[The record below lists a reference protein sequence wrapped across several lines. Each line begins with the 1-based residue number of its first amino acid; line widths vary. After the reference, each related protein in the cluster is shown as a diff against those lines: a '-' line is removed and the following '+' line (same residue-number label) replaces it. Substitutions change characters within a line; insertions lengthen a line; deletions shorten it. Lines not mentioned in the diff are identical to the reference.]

1 MVGQVLTGMGGVGKT
16 QLAARHARDAWRS
29 GRLDLLVWVTATS
42 RQAVV
47 DGLAEAAQT
56 LLGADREDPERA
68 ARAFLAWLEPKP
80 APEAPR
86 WLVVLDDVT
95 DPADLTG
102 LWPPD
107 SPTGRTVVTTRSR
120 DAALTGRGR
129 RQVTVGVFTEEESEG
144 YLTTALAAH
153 DREPLRELMALGSAL
168 GWLPLAMSQAT
179 AYVVD
184 AGITCATYRA
194 RLADRAQR
202 LADLHPTALPDDQT
216 TGVAAAWT
224 LSLDRADHHA
234 PVGLARPMLQLAS
247 MLDPNGIPEA
257 VLTGAPALNW
267 LAQEAPS
274 QDTVSSDDAVRTL
287 RVLHRLS
294 LLDHSPRTPRR
305 AVRVHRL
312 VQRAVRD
319 TLTEAEQDA
328 LARVAADGLVEAWPE
343 VERDTELAQSLR
355 ANTAAVIGVAEKALY
370 EPASHVVL
378 HRYGR
383 SLGMAGQVSD
393 AIAYYANVVRVSHT
407 LLGPAHRHTLFNRAV
422 LANWYGR
429 AGDAAGTAAALTD
442 VLNDMEHLLGPGH
455 PYTHLVRPLL
465 ALWQRAAGDGT
476 AAAALGEWLESPHLK
491 VSPDDPLTFAI
502 RSDLAHQ
509 EGGTGDPSSAVAT
522 YVELLADATRVLGPD
537 HDQTLAIRG
546 HLAEWQGRAGA
557 PSGAVAAY
565 EALYEDYARVLGPE
579 HPHTFLL
586 RARLANWLGV
596 DSSAAAAVTALTSVL
611 DDMVKVLDPE
621 HRDLL
626 LVRERLAHWQAKS
639 ATDRTR

>member
-1 MVGQVLTGMGGVGKT
+1 MGGVGKT

-47 DGLAEAAQT
+47 DGLAEAAHT

-80 APEAPR
+80 APNVPR

-129 RQVTVGVFTEEESEG
+129 RQVTVGVFTEEESES

-153 DREPLRELMALGSAL
+153 DREPLRELMALGGAL

-184 AGITCATYRA
+184 AGITCASYRA

-202 LADLHPTALPDDQT
+202 LADLRPTALPDDQT

-234 PVGLARPMLQLAS
+234 PAGLARPMLQLVS

-257 VLTGAPALNW
+257 VLTGAPARNW
-267 LAQEAPS
+267 LVHAAPS
-274 QDTVSSDDAVRTL
+274 QDAVSSDDAVRTL

-294 LLDHSPRTPRR
+294 LLDHSPRTPHR

-319 TLTEAEQDA
+319 TLSEAEQDA
-328 LARVAADGLVEAWPE
+328 LARVAADALMAAWPE

-355 ANTAAVIGVAEKALY
+355 ANTAAVIGVAERALY
-370 EPASHVVL
+370 EPAFHPVL
-378 HRYGR
+378 YRNGM
-383 SLGMAGQVSD
+383 SLGAAGQLTD
-393 AIAYYANVVRVSHT
+393 AISSFENVVRLSRT
-407 LLGPAHRHTLFNRAV
+407 LLGPGHQDTLVSRAL
-422 LANWYGR
+422 LANWQGTK
-429 AGDAAGTAAALTD
+429 GDAAGAVAAMTD
-442 VLNDMEHLLGPGH
+442 VLGDMERVLGPGH
-455 PYTHLVRPLL
+455 PYTRLVRPLL
-465 ALWQRAAGDGT
+465 AWWQRQAGDLTG
-476 AAAALGEWLESPHLK
+476 ASALGEWLADSRQ
-491 VSPDDPLTFAI
+491 VVRPDDPVLFAI
-502 RSDLAHQ
+502 RSGLADW
-509 EGGTGDPSSAVAT
+509 EGGTRDPSAVVT
-522 YVELLADATRVLGPD
+522 IYTELLAEAVHMLGPDHPHTLGIRVNLAAWKGKTGDPAGAAAACEELYEDHVRVLGPA
-537 HDQTLAIRG
+537 HPQTFRARRELANWHG
-546 HLAEWQGRAGA
+546 LAGDASA
-557 PSGAVAAY
+557 AVAAF
-565 EALYEDYARVLGPE
+565 E
-579 HPHTFLL
+579 T
-586 RARLANWLGV
+586 
-596 DSSAAAAVTALTSVL
+596 VL
-611 DDMVKVLDPE
+611 DDMLKVLDPE
-621 HRDLL
+621 HPDIRRTRD
-626 LVRERLAHWQAKS
+626 RLAHWQAKS
-639 ATDRTR
+639 AKNRTR

>member
-202 LADLHPTALPDDQT
+202 LADLRPTALPDDQT

-294 LLDHSPRTPRR
+294 LLDHSPRTPHR

-393 AIAYYANVVRVSHT
+393 AISYYANVVRVSHT

-429 AGDAAGTAAALTD
+429 
-442 VLNDMEHLLGPGH
+442 
-455 PYTHLVRPLL
+455 
-465 ALWQRAAGDGT
+465 AGDGT

-579 HPHTFLL
+579 HPQTFLL

-596 DSSAAAAVTALTSVL
+596 DRSAAAAVTALTSVL